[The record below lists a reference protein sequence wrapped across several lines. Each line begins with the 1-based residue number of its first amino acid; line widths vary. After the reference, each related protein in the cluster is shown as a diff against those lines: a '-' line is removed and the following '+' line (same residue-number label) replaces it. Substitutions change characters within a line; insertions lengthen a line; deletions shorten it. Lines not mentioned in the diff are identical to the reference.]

1 MALREVEDAVVFARN
16 RNERTST
23 SIPKLGEEGE
33 ISIPGR
39 ESVRWIGGEFG
50 RIGMV
55 VEGNGGGIGVD
66 GNLGGGHCRESEER
80 SGR

>member
-1 MALREVEDAVVFARN
+1 MALREVEDALVFTRN

-23 SIPKLGEEGE
+23 SIPELGVESD

-39 ESVRWIGGEFG
+39 ESVGWIGGVFG

-55 VEGNGGGIGVD
+55 VEGGGIGVD
-66 GNLGGGHCRESEER
+66 RNLGGGHSRESDDR
-80 SGR
+80 SRR